1 LDDEE
6 KGNMGNNTNALIAR
20 WQKAC
25 LAITLIFSASYLVAF
40 FQKRYMLPR
49 GMDGLVPTVIGILV
63 FWSPLIFHRM
73 GLRASS
79 SISASVLGM
88 IYFVGGLF
96 GILTPDFPKLYTL
109 LYLLLAI
116 FYYFYSTKT
125 WHLYEFYWLSGY
137 KTRTAEGRES

>member
-1 LDDEE
+1 
-6 KGNMGNNTNALIAR
+6 MGNNTNTLIAR

-25 LAITLIFSASYLVAF
+25 LAITLIFTAPYLVAF
-40 FQKRYMLPR
+40 FQKRSMLPR
-49 GMDGLVPTVIGILV
+49 GMDGFVPTVIGILV
-63 FWSPLIFHRM
+63 FWSPLIFHWM

-88 IYFVGGLF
+88 AYFVGGLF
-96 GILTPDFPKLYTL
+96 GILTPDFPKFYTL

-125 WHLYEFYWLSGY
+125 WREYEHHWLGGY
-137 KTRTAEGRES
+137 KKRAAEGRSS